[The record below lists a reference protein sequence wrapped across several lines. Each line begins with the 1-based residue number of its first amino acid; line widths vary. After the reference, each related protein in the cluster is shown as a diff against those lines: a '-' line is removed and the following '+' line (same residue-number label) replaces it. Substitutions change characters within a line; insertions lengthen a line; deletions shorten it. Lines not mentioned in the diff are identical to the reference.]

1 MKSAELYR
9 LLRSDLGPWFRE
21 RGFKAVPR
29 TQLGWH
35 RDRLLIWFQC
45 DKSGWN
51 RYAGSSFFVNIQ
63 TSAAP
68 EPWSGPV
75 ERLQRFLSD
84 AELEQMRALQNE
96 VIRNLLPPPREY
108 VEQMR
113 DAFSKY
119 RDGAAMLEA
128 MLGDFQPVSTPYRQQ
143 QDVSLRY
150 FSPSDVQRWSTF
162 LLGIFPR
169 IVTDSPDNGNAA
181 L

>member
-1 MKSAELYR
+1 MTSTELYR

-21 RGFKAVPR
+21 RGFKAARR

-51 RYAGSSFFVNIQ
+51 QYAGASFFVNVQIS
-63 TSAAP
+63 TKP

-96 VIRNLLPPPREY
+96 VIRTLLPPPREY

-119 RDGAAMLEA
+119 RDGSAMLEA
-128 MLGDFQPVSTPYRQQ
+128 MLSDFQPVATPYRQQ
-143 QDVSLRY
+143 QDVALRY
-150 FSPSDVQRWSTF
+150 LPSIRRAAVVNVPARHLPAHRQRVP
-162 LLGIFPR
+162 GR
-169 IVTDSPDNGNAA
+169 E
-181 L
+181 

>member
-1 MKSAELYR
+1 MTSTELYR

-21 RGFKAVPR
+21 RGFKAARR

-51 RYAGSSFFVNIQ
+51 QYAGASFFVNVQIS
-63 TSAAP
+63 TKP

-96 VIRNLLPPPREY
+96 VIRTLLPPPREY

-119 RDGAAMLEA
+119 RDGSAMLEA
-128 MLGDFQPVSTPYRQQ
+128 MLSDFQPVATPYRQQ
-143 QDVSLRY
+143 QDVALRY
-150 FSPSDVQRWSTF
+150 FRPSDVQRWSTF

-169 IVTDSPDNGNAA
+169 IVNASRA
-181 L
+181 END